1 MIQEKD
7 KNKLINWNIVSI
19 NPKEKNWNWFDLF
32 CVWANSTQSII
43 GFSLIASLYILYD
56 IGFLLV
62 FCSSLVAALLVY
74 FLANFISTP
83 SQKHGLPFPVILRIS
98 TGINGAKYISLF
110 RGLVGIFMFG
120 VQTYFISKSIGYLVR
135 ILIYNIEPNFL
146 DQDYFFLF
154 FMGMN
159 LIDWFS
165 LVLTLLFQYII
176 FSSGATYNRNF
187 IKFSALFVYFGLTF
201 FSIIIISENYL
212 ALKQFLKEI
221 IVFENIFVKQ
231 NINPFFSVTGSI
243 FAYLSIM
250 ILSFGDFSRYVKND
264 TEIIK
269 GNLSLLINLL
279 LFSIFALIIVLGSQ
293 IIFENRNIQIER
305 ILTNPA
311 DIIGKFNNTYITA
324 TALIFI
330 LFASLSTNLIANYIP
345 TQNVL
350 LNFLPKNLNLNNS
363 GFIIVVVG
371 LIVGCFWESILSKI
385 GILSIIDTIAAFFG
399 PIFGLIVIDYYIVKK
414 KLIVN
419 KDIFSSDS
427 KGSYYYSSGWH
438 IKALY
443 SIFIGFIFAAST
455 IWNPN
460 LNFIQTY
467 SWLIG
472 AFMSSLTY
480 YLLTN

>member
-74 FLANFISTP
+74 FLVNFISIP

-98 TGINGAKYISLF
+98 TGINGAKYISLL

-120 VQTYFISKSIGYLVR
+120 VQTYFISKSIGYLIR
-135 ILIYNIEPNFL
+135 ILIYNIDPSFL
-146 DQDYFFLF
+146 DQDYFLLF

-176 FSSGATYNRNF
+176 FSSGAKNNRNF

-201 FSIIIISENYL
+201 FSIIIISDNYL
-212 ALKQFLKEI
+212 VLKQALKEI
-221 IVFENIFVKQ
+221 IVFENIFTKQ

-264 TEIIK
+264 SEIIK

-279 LFSIFALIIVLGSQ
+279 LFSLFALIIVLGSQ
-293 IIFENRNIQIER
+293 IIFENNNIQIER

-311 DIIGKFNNTYITA
+311 DIIGKFNNTYLTV

-350 LNFLPKNLNLNNS
+350 LNFLPKNLNLKNS
-363 GFIIVVVG
+363 GLIIVLVG
-371 LIVGCFWESILSKI
+371 LVIGIFWESILSKI
-385 GILSIIDTIAAFFG
+385 GILSIVDTFAAFFG
-399 PIFGLIVIDYYIVKK
+399 PIFGVVIIDYYFVKK
-414 KLIVN
+414 KLIIN
-419 KDIFSSDS
+419 KDIFSSDFE
-427 KGSYYYSSGWH
+427 GSYYYSSGWH

-443 SIFIGFIFAAST
+443 SILIGFVFAAST

-472 AFMSSLTY
+472 GFMSSLTY

>member
-7 KNKLINWNIVSI
+7 KTNLINWNIVSI
-19 NPKEKNWNWFDLF
+19 NPKEKNWNWLDLF

-56 IGFLLV
+56 IGFVLV

-74 FLANFISTP
+74 FLANFISMP

-98 TGINGAKYISLF
+98 TGITGAKYISLF

-120 VQTYFISKSIGYLVR
+120 VQTYFISKSIGYLIR

-146 DQDYFFLF
+146 DQDYFLLF

-176 FSSGATYNRNF
+176 FSSGSKNNRNF

-201 FSIIIISENYL
+201 FSVIIISENYL
-212 ALKQFLKEI
+212 ALKQVLKEI
-221 IVFENIFVKQ
+221 IIFENIFTKQ
-231 NINPFFSVTGSI
+231 NINPFFSVTGTI
-243 FAYLSIM
+243 FAYFSIM

-264 TEIIK
+264 SEIIK
-269 GNLSLLINLL
+269 GNLSLIINLL
-279 LFSIFALIIVLGSQ
+279 LFSLFALIIVLGSQ

-311 DIIGKFNNTYITA
+311 DIIGKFNNSYLTA

-350 LNFLPKNLNLNNS
+350 LNFLPKNLNLNSS
-363 GFIIVVVG
+363 GFIIVLVGLVVG
-371 LIVGCFWESILSKI
+371 IFWESILSKI
-385 GILSIIDTIAAFFG
+385 GILSIVDTIAAFFG
-399 PIFGLIVIDYYIVKK
+399 PLFGVMVIDYYIVKK

-419 KDIFSSDS
+419 KDIFSPDTE
-427 KGSYYYSSGWH
+427 GNYYYSSGWH
-438 IKALY
+438 IKAFY
-443 SIFIGFIFAAST
+443 SILIGFIFAAST